1 MSAKIKPLQLL
12 CVVPGDIYID
22 PHMDVWRYKRC
33 DAAFDDLECYICEG
47 ELESLSSWFE
57 KEEDSDVIVHDERHH
72 LAGKYSAA
80 QDGCV
85 EVLVPAEI
93 FIVYN
98 RYHEIYKAEI
108 DVKNQD
114 RDSHD
119 TRAMAENRYFD
130 LVMKRVEELKI
141 NAKTDEE

>member
-1 MSAKIKPLQLL
+1 MSGRIKPLQLL

-22 PHMDVWRYKRC
+22 PNMDVWRYKTF
-33 DAAFDDLECYICEG
+33 DAAFDDLKCYICED

-57 KEEDSDVIVHDERHH
+57 KEKDSNVIVHHDI
-72 LAGKYSAA
+72 GYSDN
-80 QDGCV
+80 QDGCA

-93 FIVYN
+93 FTVYN
-98 RYHEIYKAEI
+98 RYREIYKAEI

-114 RDSHD
+114 RDSDD
-119 TRAMAENRYFD
+119 TRAMAEDRYLD
-130 LVMKRVEELKI
+130 LVMNRVKELKI